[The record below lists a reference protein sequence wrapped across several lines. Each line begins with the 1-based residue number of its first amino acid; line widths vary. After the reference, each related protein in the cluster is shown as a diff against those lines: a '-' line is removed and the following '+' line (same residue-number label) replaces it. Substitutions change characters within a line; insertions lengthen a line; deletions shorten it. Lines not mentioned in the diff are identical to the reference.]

1 MISNALK
8 ESICLQLTTFLLSL
22 QTQFQENYDKQ
33 FHQLNQSC
41 RSCLLRNDE
50 ICFGDELYAEPF
62 YTHNISWEG
71 PTGLC
76 AGFMTF
82 FMPFMLSFF
91 KEGPTGLCA
100 GFMTF
105 FMPFMLSF
113 FSVHVSFIAIFA
125 TVQALAIMTPP
136 NVFDIALRTLLS
148 WRVWCRWSASKTHS
162 EHDGMGIIQ
171 W

>member
-1 MISNALK
+1 MTSMISNALK

-91 KEGPTGLCA
+91 
-100 GFMTF
+100 
-105 FMPFMLSF
+105 
-113 FSVHVSFIAIFA
+113 SVHVSFIAIFA

>member
-91 KEGPTGLCA
+91 
-100 GFMTF
+100 
-105 FMPFMLSF
+105 
-113 FSVHVSFIAIFA
+113 SVHVSFIAIFA